1 MIIKEYLDCWTNSSH
16 QNLWKC
22 RENNKEDAFTNIQ
35 EAIWKCPK
43 PESLQNTE
51 GFINTQSVD
60 STINYDCF
68 LFENINEWKI
78 WPWFHWSCPQPI
90 LCFAGLH
97 NTKSKILLIFQF
109 SCLSP
114 DLCSQFP
121 HIYPQMPNQCEK
133 TMIQIDRIMQID
145 NFWAG
150 SRGLIG
156 YKKWFASERSTANRF
171 RRLTPL
177 LTF

>member
-22 RENNKEDAFTNIQ
+22 RENNKEDAFTNIE
-35 EAIWKCPK
+35 EATWKCPK
-43 PESLQNTE
+43 PESWQNTK
-51 GFINTQSVD
+51 GFTNTQSVD

-90 LCFAGLH
+90 LCFVGLH
-97 NTKSKILLIFQF
+97 STKSKILLIFQF

-121 HIYPQMPNQCEK
+121 HTYPQMPNQCEE
-133 TMIQIDRIMQID
+133 TMIQID

-150 SRGLIG
+150 
-156 YKKWFASERSTANRF
+156 
-171 RRLTPL
+171 
-177 LTF
+177 